1 MWKLFKIFIC
11 IYFTTPQIA
20 RISTKKSNIVL
31 LPVWLLK
38 QKGL

>member
-1 MWKLFKIFIC
+1 MWELFKIFIC

-20 RISTKKSNIVL
+20 RISTKIVL